1 MFYSYSILAKKGPL
15 AKIWQ
20 AAHWSKRVTKAQV
33 FGVDIEQGCGTHCA
47 PQPVAGLSVVPLYI
61 TPHTHQLAPLTA
73 DIQNPTVPLAL
84 RVSGHLLL
92 GVVNVYS
99 LKVNYLYSDC
109 QDAIG
114 KLKRGVS
121 E

>member
-61 TPHTHQLAPLTA
+61 TPHTHQLATPHSRYSEPHCSIGTA
-73 DIQNPTVPLAL
+73 CLWPPVAWSCQ
-84 RVSGHLLL
+84 RLLP
-92 GVVNVYS
+92 
-99 LKVNYLYSDC
+99 
-109 QDAIG
+109 Q
-114 KLKRGVS
+114 S
-121 E
+121 ELPVL

>member
-47 PQPVAGLSVVPLYI
+47 PQRPLLFLC
-61 TPHTHQLAPLTA
+61 TSLLTHTNSPPLTA